1 MMHEKNEVKW
11 NCFIATSSISPIE
24 FTARKNNLDCSKIPI
39 DENTTFILL
48 WVKDAQIGDRAV
60 ISMKKLSHSSRLQ
73 DYIRAFF
80 LSVSPE
86 SHWWEVFVEIE
97 GQGIEFFTSSI
108 AFEGSELLPP
118 MLPTIFFD
126 GTILA
131 LQCVVQKECYASRNK
146 CFRWEWDINHI
157 IELWE

>member
-60 ISMKKLSHSSRLQ
+60 ISMKKLSHSPRLQ
-73 DYIRAFF
+73 GLYKITFPLGFAWITLMGSICWDWRAGNRILHFF
-80 LSVSPE
+80 HRL
-86 SHWWEVFVEIE
+86 WRIW
-97 GQGIEFFTSSI
+97 TSSTNASHDLFWRNHPCAAVCCPKRMLCI
-108 AFEGSELLPP
+108 PQQ
-118 MLPTIFFD
+118 MLPMRM
-126 GTILA
+126 G
-131 LQCVVQKECYASRNK
+131 
-146 CFRWEWDINHI
+146 H
-157 IELWE
+157 